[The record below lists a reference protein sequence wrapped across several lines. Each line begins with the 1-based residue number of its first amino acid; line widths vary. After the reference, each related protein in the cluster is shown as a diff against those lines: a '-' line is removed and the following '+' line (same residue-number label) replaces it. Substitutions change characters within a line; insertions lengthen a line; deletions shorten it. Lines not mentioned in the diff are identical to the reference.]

1 MEAFVHNENE
11 IVASGNVEIDSVLNY
26 MLQRARE
33 ELKTVT
39 SKIILPEEIKHYFD
53 VNILIGNLLENA
65 LEAARQTEEKY
76 LYISMILRKGV
87 LKVKVENS
95 FLDGSTINMK
105 SEDGKMIW
113 KSTKKEKEQHG
124 LMCYVI

>member
-1 MEAFVHNENE
+1 
-11 IVASGNVEIDSVLNY
+11 
-26 MLQRARE
+26 MLFR
-33 ELKTVT
+33 
-39 SKIILPEEIKHYFD
+39 S
-53 VNILIGNLLENA
+53 A

-124 LMCYVI
+124 IGLKNVRKIVDTYNGTMEIKVYDNVFCVKLILYMTKVENEV